1 MKITTLVGALLAT
14 ATLGISL
21 PATTVTAHASMTRL
35 KTIPKNLRGTWYH
48 YYGKKIGLHKIVLS
62 KNSYKES
69 LKNRPLK
76 ARKHLTL
83 TRLQY
88 KHLKPSYEFTNRK
101 SYLDYIFYFN
111 YTATLKGKKH
121 AVLVAVANAPKPW
134 IYTRY
139 NPGKHQY
146 MAPLSVLKQY
156 S

>member
-14 ATLGISL
+14 TTLGISL
-21 PATTVTAHASMTRL
+21 PATTVTAHASVHTL
-35 KTIPKNLRGTWYH
+35 KATPKKLWGTWYH
-48 YYGKKIGLHKIVLS
+48 YYGKKIGLHKVVIS
-62 KNSYKES
+62 KHGYKDA

-76 ARKHLTL
+76 ARKHL
-83 TRLQY
+83 RLIKMQNFG
-88 KHLKPSYEFTNRK
+88 LKPAYEFLDNK
-101 SYLDYIFYFN
+101 HFSYISYFN